1 MIKKGLIEIV
11 TKTDSDGL
19 LFLRRNDTGQTIR
32 ASDLHVLKNMRLD
45 SPLGNESIKRGKM
58 YFPPESVP
66 DGANAVAFI
75 SERLEGERFLH
86 GAYFSR
92 LNLREDDGIRT
103 LAENEM
109 GNTPLYGSV
118 HFEIYF

>member
-11 TKTDSDGL
+11 TKTDTDGL
-19 LFLRRNDTGQTIR
+19 LFFRRNDTGQTIH

-45 SPLGNESIKRGKM
+45 SPLSNDSIKKGRI
-58 YFPPESVP
+58 YLPSASVP
-66 DGANAVAFI
+66 DRANAVAFVT
-75 SERLEGERFLH
+75 ERLEGERFLH
-86 GAYFSR
+86 GAYFSQ
-92 LNLREDDGIRT
+92 LDLREDDDIRT

-109 GNTPLYGSV
+109 GSTPLYGSI